1 MAPSEEGA
9 LSKVSESRTV
19 NGDRRGRRSTGPA
32 EMASAALTV
41 LFVPAALYITITE
54 TAAANAQDLMQSY
67 RATRSAVKNIEEK
80 RQRLIQKLAVEEYQ
94 RRCTMMAIIDPDSE
108 ANKCAA
114 NCTAE
119 CSAR

>member
-19 NGDRRGRRSTGPA
+19 NGDRRGHRSTGPA
-32 EMASAALTV
+32 VMASVALSV
-41 LFVPAALYITITE
+41 LFVPAALYITE
-54 TAAANAQDLMQSY
+54 TTAANAQDLMQSY

-94 RRCTMMAIIDPDSE
+94 RRCTMMAIIDAGFRDQQTRGELHSG
-108 ANKCAA
+108 K
-114 NCTAE
+114 
-119 CSAR
+119 